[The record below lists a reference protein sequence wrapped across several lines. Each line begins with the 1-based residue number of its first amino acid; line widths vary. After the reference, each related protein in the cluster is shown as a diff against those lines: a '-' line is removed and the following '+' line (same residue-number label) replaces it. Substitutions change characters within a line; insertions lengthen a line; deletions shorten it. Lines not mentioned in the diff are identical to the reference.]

1 MNINI
6 IALFLIALSII
17 VRADHQL
24 YRLSPGTD
32 AKCLDGSPPGFYYS
46 KGTNS
51 GADKM
56 FIFLEGYYLNINLLI
71 NLNMK
76 WRILR

>member
-46 KGTNS
+46 KGTKRVKR
-51 GADKM
+51 GK
-56 FIFLEGYYLNINLLI
+56 F
-71 NLNMK
+71 
-76 WRILR
+76 